1 MDKKSIHKTVFY
13 IGLVIFLTSIIL
25 GFSGINNWMFLIAI
39 GGWLVFDYLASL
51 KKKETTFQ
59 LLLKDKKKFFSVYL
73 MLIFYGGTAEIVG
86 RYILGWW
93 IYPQVTSIPHEM
105 LILLITYPIG
115 SMFAREAFQT
125 VNAHI
130 KSYSTAVII
139 TTLVNIVIWEIP
151 NLFSYDWLYTVPYL
165 EELTIFNHLNILI
178 FLTWPLLIIFP
189 LIVYDIVLKKP

>member
-13 IGLVIFLTSIIL
+13 IGIVIFLTSIIL

-39 GGWLVFDYLASL
+39 GGWLVFDYVASL
-51 KKKETTFQ
+51 RKKETTFQ
-59 LLLKDKKKFFSVYL
+59 LLLKNRLQFSHLYISL
-73 MLIFYGGTAEIVG
+73 FFYGSSVEIVG

-93 IYPQVTSIPHEM
+93 TYPQVTSIPSEM
-105 LILLITYPIG
+105 LLLLIVYPFG
-115 SMFAREAFQT
+115 SMLAREAFQT
-125 VNAHI
+125 VNFYI
-130 KSYSTAVII
+130 KNYIAAILTTTII
-139 TTLVNIVIWEIP
+139 NIILWEIP

-189 LIVYDIVLKKP
+189 LIVYDIVLKKS